1 MLPATHCQ
9 SVALCGYLNLTL
21 PSVSNSAWIPSSGK
35 KLSNP
40 MNQDSSLL
48 FPHWIKP
55 AGSLLIPSLHGS
67 TSVNPVLPPPP
78 IAPTTETLGP
88 SIILAHQC
96 SLSPVPRVNNLLV
109 SPPPSVG
116 VPVPVSYTFQHTVNK
131 LLTVKTLSPELLSA
145 WSAVKYN
152 KKVTGEMVPISR
164 GHWAGVVD
172 NSPVNNRATQRNT

>member
-1 MLPATHCQ
+1 
-9 SVALCGYLNLTL
+9 
-21 PSVSNSAWIPSSGK
+21 
-35 KLSNP
+35 

-55 AGSLLIPSLHGS
+55 AGSLLIPSFHGS
-67 TSVNPVLPPPP
+67 TSVNPVHPPPP

-109 SPPPSVG
+109 SPPPSGGSLPQISKAEISFVNIGPEFPLTNSSVYFTVG
-116 VPVPVSYTFQHTVNK
+116 VPVPVSYTFEHTVNK

-145 WSAVKYN
+145 CGSNPFK
-152 KKVTGEMVPISR
+152 TL
-164 GHWAGVVD
+164 
-172 NSPVNNRATQRNT
+172 